1 MSEFLEF
8 ENSIDSDSEL
18 VSAPLKKRNFLDNL
32 AGDWDSDMESPD
44 PSLRLPISPSPIYQS
59 SSFQQDGSPMFEP
72 SPSQISSP
80 ARKSPSQSLSPAR
93 RSPSQISSPARRSPS
108 QSLSPAR
115 KNPSQSLSP
124 VRRSPSHSSRPGKC
138 SRTQSPGHSLSPLRS
153 TVVGQEPI
161 KKKDDEAAIIGQR
174 HKCDQCS
181 KSYRH
186 KGVLKNHK
194 KAKHGAEVSGGTI
207 APKKNVKLSKVL
219 PEARIVPAMKQSRKQ
234 IVLPPLRN
242 SWDRIKM
249 APINPQ
255 RTSGFIPPFR
265 KGETGGAGESG
276 VTSEEEG
283 REKGKEREN
292 EEDISDSD
300 TAGGREKDDIREEGG
315 LSEKGRAG
323 GRREGNGREGG
334 VKTCQTEGVR
344 EEGLQAG
351 GEGRGRGKKKRVHS
365 KDRLNV
371 QHFTQA

>member
-1 MSEFLEF
+1 M
-8 ENSIDSDSEL
+8 
-18 VSAPLKKRNFLDNL
+18 
-32 AGDWDSDMESPD
+32 
-44 PSLRLPISPSPIYQS
+44 
-59 SSFQQDGSPMFEP
+59 
-72 SPSQISSP
+72 
-80 ARKSPSQSLSPAR
+80 
-93 RSPSQISSPARRSPS
+93 
-108 QSLSPAR
+108 
-115 KNPSQSLSP
+115 
-124 VRRSPSHSSRPGKC
+124 
-138 SRTQSPGHSLSPLRS
+138 
-153 TVVGQEPI
+153 
-161 KKKDDEAAIIGQR
+161 
-174 HKCDQCS
+174 
-181 KSYRH
+181 
-186 KGVLKNHK
+186 
-194 KAKHGAEVSGGTI
+194 
-207 APKKNVKLSKVL
+207 KLSKVL

-365 KDRLNV
+365 KGKGSQTV
-371 QHFTQA
+371 